1 MLKNEIVL
9 YEKMRKELDNLLK
22 QRKLTKDPKI
32 AEKLLHRSTNGDNF
46 QSNSNFE
53 PYNTL
58 QRIEDER
65 EKLREKK
72 ELIVKLREN
81 KLYKASKSAEMVRI
95 FIKHNMSNSN
105 LIFICCYYYNRQ
117 FQILLLM
124 KKDKFPILLKIKIMM
139 TIHQMNHL
147 RHQYLYLRI

>member
-81 KLYKASKSAEMVRI
+81 KLYKASKSAEMVNNFYKTQHVKFESDI
-95 FIKHNMSNSN
+95 
-105 LIFICCYYYNRQ
+105 Y
-117 FQILLLM
+117 LLL
-124 KKDKFPILLKIKIMM
+124 LL
-139 TIHQMNHL
+139 
-147 RHQYLYLRI
+147 